1 MNIVEIEKKIRDR
14 LSAAPLAAATQG
26 AFNTIV
32 DGDASVVVGSKPL
45 IVFTLVSGT
54 YQVSTFAENMGEA
67 VFQVSVYDHRANG
80 LVNLMDVVS
89 KVFGDSKGTD
99 NTPTH
104 GLNRWLITGM
114 TYNEDCRMEA
124 VDFGTQHTDE
134 ELHYWQ
140 TFRVTA
146 QEA

>member
-32 DGDASVVVGSKPL
+32 DGDASVAFGSKPL

-54 YQVSTFAENMGEA
+54 YSVSTFAENMGEA
-67 VFQVSVYDHRANG
+67 VYQVSVFDHRSNG

-89 KVFGDSKGTD
+89 KVFGDSGGGLS
-99 NTPTH
+99 PTY
-104 GLNRWLITGM
+104 GLDRWKITGM
-114 TYNEDCRMEA
+114 THNTDCRMEA
-124 VDFGTQHTDE
+124 VDFGTQHTE
-134 ELHYWQ
+134 AELHYWQ
-140 TFRVTA
+140 TFRVIA